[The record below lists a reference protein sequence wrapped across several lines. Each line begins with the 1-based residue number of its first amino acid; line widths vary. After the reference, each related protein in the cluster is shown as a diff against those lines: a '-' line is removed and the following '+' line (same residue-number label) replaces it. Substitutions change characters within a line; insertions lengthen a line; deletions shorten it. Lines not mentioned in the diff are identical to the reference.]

1 MKKLT
6 VLMLLALASASAS
19 AVTIDVRHEFTDDS
33 KAQKDRL
40 LISHRFA
47 NGFGLSLE
55 GKTKSGGDDPDKAFN
70 DVVDNGDEYVVS
82 YQFNAAPAIVI
93 QPGMALETSSSKAIY
108 KPYLRAQYNFDNG
121 LYVAARYRYEYVRDN
136 SEGKEDE
143 HINRGDLWL
152 GYKINQ
158 WGFEGNYVY
167 KKSDEYNKYAD
178 GKDDYE
184 LDLKVSYS
192 IDKNWRPYAQIGN
205 VSVRSDADDRQTRF
219 RVGLQYNF

>member
-1 MKKLT
+1 MKKITAL
-6 VLMLLALASASAS
+6 LMFMLISTSTN

-40 LISHRFA
+40 LISHRFD
-47 NGFGLSLE
+47 NGFGLSIE
-55 GKTKSGGDDPDKAFN
+55 GKTKSGGDDSDKAFN

-82 YQFNAAPAIVI
+82 YQFNAAQAIVI
-93 QPGMALETSSSKAIY
+93 QPGMALETTSSKAIY
-108 KPYLRAQYNFDNG
+108 KPYLRAQYNLNNG
-121 LYVAARYRYEYVRDN
+121 MYIAARYRYEYSRDN
-136 SEGKEDE
+136 AEYKEDE
-143 HINRGDLWL
+143 HVNRGDLWV

-158 WGFEGNYVY
+158 WGFEGNYLY
-167 KKSDEYNKYAD
+167 KKSDEYIKYAD

-205 VSVRSDADDRQTRF
+205 VSVRSDSDDRQTRF

>member
-1 MKKLT
+1 MKKISAL
-6 VLMLLALASASAS
+6 LLFMLISSSAN

-47 NGFGLSLE
+47 NGFGLSIE

-82 YQFNAAPAIVI
+82 YQFNAAQAIVI

-108 KPYLRAQYNFDNG
+108 KPYLRAQYNFNNG
-121 LYVAARYRYEYVRDN
+121 MYVAARYRYEYSRDN
-136 SEGKEDE
+136 AEDKDDE
-143 HINRGDLWL
+143 HVNRGDLWV

-167 KKSDEYNKYAD
+167 KKSDEYIKYAD
-178 GKDDYE
+178 DKDDYE
-184 LDLKVSYS
+184 MDLKVSYS

-205 VSVRSDADDRQTRF
+205 VSVRSDSDERQTRF
-219 RVGLQYNF
+219 RLGLQYNF

>member
-1 MKKLT
+1 MKKIT
-6 VLMLLALASASAS
+6 VLIISSLVSVSVH
-19 AVTIDVRHEFTDDS
+19 AVTIDVRHEFSDDS

-47 NGFGLSLE
+47 NGFGLSIE

-70 DVVDNGDEYVVS
+70 NVVDNGDEYVVS
-82 YQFNAAPAIVI
+82 YQFNTAPAVI
-93 QPGMALETSSSKAIY
+93 FQPGMALETSSSKAIY
-108 KPYLRAQYNFDNG
+108 KPYFRAQYNFDNG
-121 LYVAARYRYEYVRDN
+121 VYVAARYRYEYSRDN
-136 SEGKEDE
+136 AEDKEDE
-143 HINRGDLWL
+143 HVNRGDIWL

-167 KKSDEYNKYAD
+167 KKSDDYIKYANE
-178 GKDDYE
+178 KDDYE

-205 VSVRSDADDRQTRF
+205 VSVISDSDDRQTRF